1 MRGITGAIILAAV
14 CGSTNVAL
22 AQDALGDGRA
32 LDNNLSTRGR
42 LNRERSN
49 LRQELAFRNAIVT
62 GNAPGGLSF
71 RGDVEYFA
79 PGEFSGEELGSNDLF
94 AFRRDSLR
102 SGIAGMGIRGTE
114 ALQYQLSLTTG
125 SRPPSNLVGQYTVSR
140 SGSGMSGSRIPQGQG
155 GTIQPEGLEQ
165 RPALDPEGD
174 DRGTMLWMLRSPSAY
189 MSNSSLQTSAIRN
202 VQGEDGVYT
211 MTASSLRG
219 VRLSPVPEL
228 AEGDRTGATPG
239 SPART
244 GATNTTP
251 ASQSNRLPTGSDAET
266 GEDGDGVETMHGRL
280 LRRLG
285 EQEASRRQENVFDTG
300 PSISERVIAMAET
313 LRSAAVAQE
322 ADEAT
327 DAADAAD
334 AAGRGVNEAEEDVF
348 AEEGD
353 GLDWTRE
360 PASDLGSGRRSIRF
374 DPETMRLLRGNGEP
388 VERYVTGDT
397 AGRDFYAEHMKAG
410 QDLMADGRYFDAEER
425 FAHALGLKRGDVT
438 AQVARLHAQI
448 GAGLFL
454 SASLNLQSLIME
466 SPEVFGTR
474 YAADMLPSPD
484 RLDELKLLFRSTI
497 TDGTDRHRMSAPSIR
512 RASGVLMAYI
522 GYQTEDTALIRE
534 GLDDFRDRVNAG
546 TTAGEPLPLEVRLE
560 AFLRAMWLPEPGGAA
575 APEGTGHEDG

>member
-1 MRGITGAIILAAV
+1 MRGIRGAIILAAV
-14 CGSTNVAL
+14 CGATAGVV

-42 LNRERSN
+42 LNRERSDF
-49 LRQELAFRNAIVT
+49 RQELAFRNAIVT

-71 RGDVEYFA
+71 RGDVGYVA
-79 PGEFSGEELGSNDLF
+79 PGEFSGDTLGSNDLF

-125 SRPPSNLVGQYTVSR
+125 SRPPANLVGQYTVSR
-140 SGSGMSGSRIPQGQG
+140 SGSGMSGSQIPRGQG
-155 GTIQPEGLEQ
+155 SVQPEGLEQ
-165 RPALDPEGD
+165 RPALDPESD

-202 VQGEDGVYT
+202 VQGEDGIYK

-228 AEGDRTGATPG
+228 AEGEQSGATPG
-239 SPART
+239 SPAGT

-251 ASQSNRLPTGSDAET
+251 SSQSNRMPSGSDQDA
-266 GEDGDGVETMHGRL
+266 GEDGEGVETMHGQL
-280 LRRLG
+280 LRRLS
-285 EQEASRRQENVFDTG
+285 EQEARRRQENVFDTG

-313 LRSAAVAQE
+313 LRSEAIASE
-322 ADEAT
+322 ADAEAEQS
-327 DAADAAD
+327 
-334 AAGRGVNEAEEDVF
+334 GRGEGEAEEDVF
-348 AEEGD
+348 SEEGD

-360 PASDLGSGRRSIRF
+360 PASDRGSGRRSIRF
-374 DPETMRLLRGNGEP
+374 DPETMRLLRGDGEP
-388 VERYVTGDT
+388 IERYVSGDT
-397 AGRDFYAEHMKAG
+397 GGRDFYAEHMKAG
-410 QDLMADGRYFDAEER
+410 QDLMAEGRYFDAEER
-425 FAHALGLKRGDVT
+425 FAHALGLRRGDVT

-454 SASLNLQSLIME
+454 SASLNLQTLIVE
-466 SPEVFGTR
+466 NPEVLGTR

-484 RLDELKLLFRSTI
+484 RLDELKSLFRATI
-497 TDGTDRHRMSAPSIR
+497 TEGTDRNRMTAPSIR

-522 GYQTEDTALIRE
+522 GYQSADTGLIRE
-534 GLDDFRDRVNAG
+534 GLDDFRDRVGEG

-560 AFLRAMWLPEPGGAA
+560 AFLRAMWLPESGGSA
-575 APEGTGHEDG
+575 APEGTGREDG